1 MGICHVT
8 DKIISVGY
16 FRVVWN
22 LHQSSKWLLKQAKE
36 LLDASDLYNWICLLN
51 LRQQKQS

>member
-22 LHQSSKWLLKQAKE
+22 LHQSSKWLPKQAKE